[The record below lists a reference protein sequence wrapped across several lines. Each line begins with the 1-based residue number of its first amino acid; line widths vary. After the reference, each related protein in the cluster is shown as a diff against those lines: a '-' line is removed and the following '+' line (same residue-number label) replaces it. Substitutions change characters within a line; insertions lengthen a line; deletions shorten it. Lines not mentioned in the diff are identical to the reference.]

1 MTGMSNTIKAHIGAA
16 IILCVSG
23 VFGSVKLIEMKFI
36 GEVSFVALLCF
47 TVLISLLVAFMWKVE
62 SFKASGASIEV
73 KLREIKEAE
82 KSVKELSLAI
92 LDVMDAKD
100 HGLMLE
106 SYDRQAYEQA
116 VEKVKKLA
124 L

>member
-1 MTGMSNTIKAHIGAA
+1 MTKSIKAHIGAA
-16 IILCVSG
+16 IIFFIIGIC
-23 VFGSVKLIEMKFI
+23 GSIMLIEMKFI

-106 SYDRQAYEQA
+106 TYDRQAYEQA

>member
-1 MTGMSNTIKAHIGAA
+1 MAA

-23 VFGSVKLIEMKFI
+23 VFGSVRLIEQKFI
-36 GEVSFVALLCF
+36 GEASFVALLCF
-47 TVLISLLVAFMWKVE
+47 TVLISLLLAFMWKVE

>member
-1 MTGMSNTIKAHIGAA
+1 MSNTIKAHIGAA
-16 IILCVSG
+16 LILCVSG
-23 VFGSVKLIEMKFI
+23 VLGSVKLIEMKFI

-47 TVLISLLVAFMWKVE
+47 TVLISLLLAFMWKVE

-106 SYDRQAYEQA
+106 SYDRQAYAQA